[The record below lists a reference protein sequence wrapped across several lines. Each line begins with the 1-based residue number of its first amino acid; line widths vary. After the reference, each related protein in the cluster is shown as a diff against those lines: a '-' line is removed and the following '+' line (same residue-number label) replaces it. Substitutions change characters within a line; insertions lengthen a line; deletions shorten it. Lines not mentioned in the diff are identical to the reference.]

1 MIRLAL
7 IFVFGVWVLQQQA
20 ILPPLHWAAIGIPFA
35 VLAGFA
41 WRRHRAV
48 AHLSLILLSFVLG
61 YFWAASM
68 AQSRLANALP
78 NAWERQDIEVIG
90 VVASLPQAHDRGQ
103 RFEFDVEQVLTK
115 GAKVPSHISLSH
127 YGAGYAKPDGIA
139 PAASSSSVSFRAG
152 ERWQLTVRLKR
163 PHGTANPHTFDFEA
177 WAFER
182 DIRATGYIRQPAE
195 SRKLDELVYRP
206 GYLVE
211 RVREHIR
218 RHLDRVLDDQPYA
231 GILRAL
237 AIGDDDA
244 IDPTQWQ
251 VFLNTGTNHLISIS
265 GLHITML
272 SGLVFAVAMLAWR
285 RSERLVL
292 WMPARKAATVAAVV
306 TALLYALVAGYSVP
320 TQRTLYMLA
329 IFALALWSN
338 RDVSIARVL
347 TLALL
352 VVTLFDPWAV
362 MAPGFWLSFGA
373 VAVIAYALG
382 GRLRRPHWLREAVN
396 TQWAVTLGLIPL
408 LLFMFQQVSLVS
420 PLANALAIPVISLL
434 VVPLTLLGGLLP
446 IEWPLHL
453 AHWVMTGCMT
463 VLEWLA
469 AWPASTWHQQA
480 PSWWAAAIGMLGV
493 LWLLLPKGFPMRW
506 LGWLALLPLFL
517 PASVSI
523 KPGEMQVAV
532 IDVGQGLAV
541 LVRTTG
547 HSLLYDAG
555 SRYSARSDS
564 GSRTI
569 FPYLRGEGVG
579 RLDVLVI
586 SHDDND
592 HSGGAAS
599 LLASLPIGRLSS
611 SLPSTSRLLAGK
623 PHTPCRAGQS
633 WHWDGIRFEML
644 SPETAASDGERD
656 NNRSCVLKIMSAHGS
671 VLLPGDIER
680 EAEARLVNDASPQLA
695 ADVLIVPHHGS
706 KTSSTPAFI
715 EAVHPQVAIFTV
727 GYLNRF
733 GHPKRAVMERYGEI
747 GAKLYRSDRDG
758 AVLMRFANGGIAIET
773 WRQLRRRYWQ
783 DMPADCAEC
792 LAEKGLAR

>member
-1 MIRLAL
+1 MVRLAL
-7 IFVFGVWVLQQQA
+7 IFVFGVWVMQQQP
-20 ILPPLHWAAIGIPFA
+20 ILPPLHWAVIGIP
-35 VLAGFA
+35 LALLTGLT
-41 WRRHRAV
+41 WRRYRTV
-48 AHLSLILLSFVLG
+48 ALLFLALLTFLLG
-61 YFWAASM
+61 CFWAAAM
-68 AQSRLANALP
+68 AQSRLADALP
-78 NAWERQDIEVIG
+78 NAWERRDIDIVG
-90 VVASLPQAHDRGQ
+90 VVSSLPQAHERGQ
-103 RFEFDVEQVLTK
+103 RFEFDVERVLTPN
-115 GAKVPSHISLSH
+115 AIVPAHISLSH
-127 YGAGYAKPDGIA
+127 YSAGYARPDAVASTDA
-139 PAASSSSVSFRAG
+139 PSPSFRAG

-182 DIRATGYIRQPAE
+182 DIRATGYIRKPGE
-195 SRKLDELVYRP
+195 SSKLDALVYRP

-211 RVREHIR
+211 RIREHIR
-218 RHLDRVLDDQPYA
+218 RHLDRVVGDKPYA

-244 IDPTQWQ
+244 IDPAQWQ

-272 SGLVFAVAMLAWR
+272 SGMVFAVAMLAWR

-292 WMPARKAATVAAVV
+292 WMPARKAATLAAVM

-320 TQRTLYMLA
+320 TQRTLYMLT

-338 RDVSIARVL
+338 RDVSIVRVL
-347 TLALL
+347 ALALV

-373 VAVIAYALG
+373 VAVIAFALG
-382 GRLRRPHWLREAVN
+382 GRLRRPHWLREAVS

-408 LLFMFQQVSLVS
+408 LLFMFQQVSIVS
-420 PLANALAIPVISLL
+420 PIANALAIPVISLL

-446 IEWPLHL
+446 MEWPLHL
-453 AHWVMTGCMT
+453 AHWVITVCMAG
-463 VLEWLA
+463 LEWLA
-469 AWPASTWHQQA
+469 ALPASTWQQQA
-480 PSWWAAAIGMLGV
+480 PSWWAAALGLMGV

-506 LGWLALLPLFL
+506 LGWVALLPLFL
-517 PASVSI
+517 PTPHSI
-523 KPGEMQVAV
+523 EPGEMEVAV

-541 LVRTTG
+541 LVRTAE

-555 SRYSARSDS
+555 PRYSARSDS
-564 GSRTI
+564 GSRII

-579 RLDVLVI
+579 RLDALVI

-592 HSGGAAS
+592 HSGGVAS
-599 LLASLPIGRLSS
+599 LLAALPIDHLRS
-611 SLPSTSRLLAGK
+611 SLPSTSPMLVGK
-623 PHTPCRAGQS
+623 RHSPCMAGQS
-633 WHWDGIRFEML
+633 WQWDAVRFEML
-644 SPETAASDGERD
+644 SPEAASNDSERD
-656 NNRSCVLKIMSAHGS
+656 NNRSCVLKIRSAHGS
-671 VLLPGDIER
+671 LLLPGDIER
-680 EAEARLVNDASPQLA
+680 EAEARLLDAAPEELA
-695 ADVLIVPHHGS
+695 SDVLIVPHHGS
-706 KTSSTPAFI
+706 KTSSTPAFV
-715 EAVHPQVAIFTV
+715 EGVRPQVAIFTV

-733 GHPKRAVMERYGEI
+733 GHPKRAVADRYRET
-747 GAKLYRSDRDG
+747 GARLYRSDRDG
-758 AVLMRFANGGIAIET
+758 AVLLRFDHDGIAIET